1 MTWHP
6 HPTWTNRPK
15 KPGFVHSGFVHLVG
29 AGPGDPELIT
39 MRGLKAIRQAEVL
52 IYDRLVHP
60 DLVAEAPA
68 EAERIYVG
76 KGPGRHVATQDEI
89 QQLLVERA
97 ARGLRVVRLK
107 GGDPFVFGRGA
118 EEAEALT
125 RAGLAWDVVPAVTSA
140 VGVPAQASIPVTFR
154 GLASNFAV
162 VTGHR
167 AAGFDA
173 PDWQA
178 LARIDTLVILM
189 GVSQL
194 PPLVA
199 ELTKHGLDAKTPAA
213 VIERGTWQDE
223 RVHVSDLEN
232 LPQLVREQGVQSPA
246 TIVVG
251 QVVTVRERLA
261 AGRVAAQ
268 LAGLETSPFADSVQ
282 APIHPTSHFNVS
294 RS

>member
-6 HPTWTNRPK
+6 HPTWAPPPVRPK

-39 MRGLKAIRQAEVL
+39 VRGLKAIRQAEVL

-89 QQLLVERA
+89 QHLLVERA

-194 PPLVA
+194 PTIA
-199 ELTKHGLDAKTPAA
+199 AQLTQHGLDPKTPAA

-232 LPQLVREQGVQSPA
+232 LPRLVREQGVQSPA
-246 TIVVG
+246 TIVIG
-251 QVVTVRERLA
+251 QVVTVRERLV
-261 AGRVAAQ
+261 AGRVAAENEA
-268 LAGLETSPFADSVQ
+268 LALAD
-282 APIHPTSHFNVS
+282 PIAGSIPSHVS
-294 RS
+294 LS